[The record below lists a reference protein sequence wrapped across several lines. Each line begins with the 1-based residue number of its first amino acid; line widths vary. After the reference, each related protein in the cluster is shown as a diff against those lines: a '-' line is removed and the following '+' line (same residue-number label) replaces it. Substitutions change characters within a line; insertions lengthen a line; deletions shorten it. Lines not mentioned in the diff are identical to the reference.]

1 MIFLD
6 LLLGG
11 ETKDVESCAD
21 NGFVGKDGFIM
32 ETKEVPNM
40 ESTAV
45 DQELQNVKF
54 LDNLF
59 WEVIIFDSEQKLWN
73 VK

>member
-1 MIFLD
+1 ML
-6 LLLGG
+6 
-11 ETKDVESCAD
+11 KAVRKSVD

-45 DQELQNVKF
+45 HQEL
-54 LDNLF
+54 
-59 WEVIIFDSEQKLWN
+59 
-73 VK
+73 